1 MSTPAIYKFAASNSS
16 LAVAFYGH
24 YDGYPEGA
32 AERVKDAVIYENKR
46 GGTPAAFM
54 RANDD
59 IEFAVANMYADFIY
73 EIDVIAQTVVAS
85 NHGGA
90 TVFSG
95 NIIDFIDK
103 YAGVKLI
110 FCRGAYMTRDMAV
123 ASIKECL
130 DKACHSQGKGWTG
143 NASSQVN
150 DAWAVIVAYRKAYG
164 DDADIYDAL
173 KEVERLD
180 RLHCKAYRWATQM
193 NKTED
198 EAYAQWVETFRK

>member
-1 MSTPAIYKFAASNSS
+1 MSTPAIYKFAASNASP
-16 LAVAFYGH
+16 AVAFYGH

-73 EIDVIAQTVVAS
+73 EINVAAQTVVVL
-85 NHGGA
+85 NHSGG
-90 TVFSG
+90 TVFKGS
-95 NIIDFIDK
+95 IIDFIGR
-103 YAGVKLI
+103 YTGVKLI
-110 FCRGAYMTRDMAV
+110 FCRGTYMTRDMAA

-150 DAWAVIVAYRKAYG
+150 DAWAVIVAYRETFC
-164 DDADIYDAL
+164 DDANIYDAL

-180 RLHCKAYRWATQM
+180 RLHCKAYGWANQM

-198 EAYAQWVETFRK
+198 EAYAQWVNTFRK

>member
-1 MSTPAIYKFAASNSS
+1 MSTPAIYKFAASNASP
-16 LAVAFYGH
+16 AVAFYGH

-32 AERVKDAVIYENKR
+32 AERIKNAVIYENKR

-59 IEFAVANMYADFIY
+59 IEFAVDNMYADYIY
-73 EIDVIAQTVVAS
+73 EIDVFAQTVVAS
-85 NHGGA
+85 NRAGA

-95 NIIDFIDK
+95 SIIDFIGK
-103 YAGVKLI
+103 YADVKLI
-110 FCRGAYMTRDMAV
+110 FCRGAYMTRDMAA

-150 DAWAVIVAYRKAYG
+150 DAWAIIVAYRG
-164 DDADIYDAL
+164 TFFDPDIHDIL

-180 RLHCKAYRWATQM
+180 RLHCKAYGWATQM